1 MKIPLLILERRVQ
14 IVSIFSC
21 AGIRVHGQVK
31 FIVDTGSP
39 LTILSEGDALKL
51 HIPLNALRDV
61 SEEKKHIYMGGSV
74 SELKLIPK
82 EVKLGFENDKKEM
95 KYITLSN
102 LCVAVGTKKDEKHKQ
117 ISQGS
122 PSILG
127 LDFFEQQELLLHIDP
142 SKNDIFFENS

>member
-1 MKIPLLILERRVQ
+1 MKVPLLILERRIQ

-21 AGIRVHGQVK
+21 PRIRVHGQIK

-39 LTILSEGDALKL
+39 LTILSEGDALRL
-51 HIPLNALRDV
+51 HIPLNSLRDV
-61 SEEKKHIYMGGSV
+61 PDEKKHIYMGGSV

-82 EVKLGFENDKKEM
+82 EVKLGFRNDKNEM
-95 KYITLSN
+95 EYITLPN
-102 LCVAVGTKKDEKHKQ
+102 FCVAVGTKKDEKYKQ

-127 LDFFEQQELLLHIDP
+127 LDFFEQQKFLLHIDT
-142 SKNDIFFENS
+142 SKNNMFFENS

>member
-1 MKIPLLILERRVQ
+1 M
-14 IVSIFSC
+14 SIFSC
-21 AGIRVHGQVK
+21 SGFRIHGQVK

-39 LTILSEGDALKL
+39 LTIISEGDALKL
-51 HIPLNALRDV
+51 HIPLNLLREV
-61 SEEKKHIYMGGSV
+61 SDEKKHIYMGGSV

-82 EVKLGFENDKKEM
+82 EVRLGFRNDKKEM
-95 KYITLSN
+95 EYITLSN

-127 LDFFEQQELLLHIDP
+127 LDFFEQQKLLLHIDP
-142 SKNDIFFENS
+142 SKNEMFFENS